1 MTARNPRVPNPFA
14 GAGTPLSR
22 RQLIMRAGV
31 LGAAGISLPS
41 LLAACGGGSDDESSG
56 TPGSGSSSGT
66 AGGGSSPGGG
76 GGNSLYFENWPA
88 YIDPTEDGVPGTV
101 DRFVEATGIDM
112 QYTEAYN
119 DNNEYFAK
127 IQPVLG
133 NGDTIDPDIIAPTSW
148 LAGRL
153 IQLGWVDKLPLDLI
167 PNAANLR
174 TDLVNPTWDPTGE
187 YSLPWQTGFGGIAY
201 NIDVTGRELTS
212 ADDLFDPE
220 FNGKIGMLTEM
231 RDTMGIIML
240 SLGIDISTL
249 TDFATAE
256 PAFAKLEQAKNDG
269 QIRRFT
275 GNDYMNDLSTGNFAA
290 CVGWSGDVVQLARDN
305 PAVRFIIPESGGTAW
320 ADTMVLPKGAENRDA
335 AAKWMDFVYDP
346 VQAAQLT
353 AWVQYLS
360 PVAGRAGGGGQ
371 ARPRTRREPAAVPRR
386 GDRSLARTPSP
397 TFPKTS
403 RPSTTRRSRRSRA
416 PDPRHHQRPRPRTTR
431 TPPR

>member
-1 MTARNPRVPNPFA
+1 MTTPNPRVPNPFL
-14 GAGTPLSR
+14 GSSSLSR
-22 RQLIMRAGV
+22 RQLIKRAGV
-31 LGAAGISLPS
+31 LGAAGLSLPAF
-41 LLAACGGGSDDESSG
+41 LAACGSDSDDDASSG
-56 TPGSGSSSGT
+56 TTGSSPGT

-88 YIDPTEDGVPGTV
+88 YIDPTEDGLTGTV

-112 QYTEAYN
+112 QYTETFN

-153 IQLGWVDKLPLDLI
+153 IQLGWVDPLPLDQI

-174 TDLVNPTWDPTGE
+174 ADLVKPSWDPTGE
-187 YSLPWQTGFGGIAY
+187 FSLPWQTGFGGIAY

-212 ADDLFDPE
+212 ADELFDPE
-220 FNGKIGMLTEM
+220 FNGKIGMLLEM

-240 SLGIDISTL
+240 SMGIDISTL

-256 PAFAKLEQAKNDG
+256 PAFAKLQQAKDDG

-290 CVGWSGDVVQLARDN
+290 CIGWSGDVAQLALDS
-305 PAVRFIIPESGGTAW
+305 PSVRFVIPEAGGTAW
-320 ADTMVLPKGAENRDA
+320 ADTMVLPKGAANRDA

-353 AWVQYLS
+353 AWVQFVS
-360 PVAGRAGGGGQ
+360 PVEGVQEELAKID
-371 ARPRTRREPAAVPRR
+371 PALAENPLLFPDADTV
-386 GDRSLARTPSP
+386 ARTHIFANLSEEVEAEYDAAFSAI
-397 TFPKTS
+397 TG
-403 RPSTTRRSRRSRA
+403 A
-416 PDPRHHQRPRPRTTR
+416 
-431 TPPR
+431 